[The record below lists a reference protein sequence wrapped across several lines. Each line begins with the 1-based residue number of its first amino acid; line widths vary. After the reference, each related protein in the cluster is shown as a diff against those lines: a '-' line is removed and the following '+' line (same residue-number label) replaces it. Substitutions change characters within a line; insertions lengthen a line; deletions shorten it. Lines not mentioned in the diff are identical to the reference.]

1 MRNLIRRLVTTIT
14 LVLMLTG
21 VQSLIPAVA
30 EWDENYGLENLSVE
44 QATYANRLLAFM
56 SVAMSEVD
64 GRTVFMDNC
73 GFCHGGDARG
83 IDQLGVDLVDNSF
96 IAGLTDGALKD
107 FIMEG
112 RPEDAP
118 DNITGNMMPA
128 IDYLEDDEYTAL
140 MAYLRQINDP

>member
-1 MRNLIRRLVTTIT
+1 M
-14 LVLMLTG
+14 
-21 VQSLIPAVA
+21 QSR
-30 EWDENYGLENLSVE
+30 SVE
-44 QATYANRLLAFM
+44 IATL
-56 SVAMSEVD
+56 AMSEVD
-64 GRTVFMDNC
+64 GSTVFMDNC

-83 IDQLGVDLVDNSF
+83 IDQLGVDLVGNSF

-107 FIMEG
+107 FIMAG

-128 IDYLEDDEYTAL
+128 IDYLEDDAYTAL